1 MQVADLFRPP
11 LGVLSVKCPSR
22 ANQASG
28 LAGGFDY
35 WLSALGYGYDSVI
48 NAYGTQS
55 ESVHPHLLGKGWD
68 LTVYGGWGKH
78 GHLFLNH
85 RCKWDFL
92 GIAKSC
98 GVLIAQKCI
107 PLHRSITLLGT
118 HCL

>member
-68 LTVYGGWGKH
+68 LTVYSNAIILLSVHPAGK
-78 GHLFLNH
+78 
-85 RCKWDFL
+85 DA
-92 GIAKSC
+92 IAPARWC
-98 GVLIAQKCI
+98 
-107 PLHRSITLLGT
+107 
-118 HCL
+118 